1 MGAAGIILCSTYC
14 DNCFRGYNPTKPCLS
29 RQVLCLSA
37 QRAMQQTN
45 IVFKAPVVTS
55 FYWSFRAGMMLDR
68 EFQAKPGVTSSW

>member
-1 MGAAGIILCSTYC
+1 
-14 DNCFRGYNPTKPCLS
+14 
-29 RQVLCLSA
+29 VLCLSA